1 MNICKKIFTI
11 TIFICALVNAE
22 PLKFDDSVKQGKLDN
37 GLTYYILHND
47 NPKNTAYFYLNINTG
62 SIDEDDSEQGLA
74 HFVEHM
80 AFNGSRNFEK
90 NDLIRKLKSLGVK
103 FGPDLNASTSF
114 MDTTYNIQ
122 ISTENSE
129 NIDSALLVLHDWAD
143 GIKFPA
149 DEVEKEKGV
158 ILEEAKKDVSTRF
171 YEKRAQH
178 LYPNS
183 IFSMRFPIGKNE
195 IIANTNRE
203 KLLGYYQRMY
213 QPEIMSII
221 VVGDINVENIENK
234 IKKEFSSIKNTP
246 ITQRV
251 SKKLQSFK
259 AGYAN
264 LVEKEAGMDVVNVIF
279 NDEYLP
285 VNSTEKLKQLYI
297 KRYISL
303 LLELSYKKI
312 NENTQNPLIAAFG
325 EQNLFHQRTHNVFSM
340 DIISKDA
347 EKSLDSLFA
356 AIKGVRKYGFAQDD
370 FDSVKREL
378 INNNQTEYERN
389 DTQQYSLST
398 ILQYVYHGTVKLSKQ
413 DKYDLGV
420 KILNELTLSDIN
432 EYFKKM
438 TDKDM
443 LVELISQDDFANIND
458 DKVNKIYR
466 KAKPYNFTRNSKK
479 IRKELLENIPQAQ
492 AFLSDTFNQ
501 ENQLHTINLNNGA
514 TVILKDIKT
523 TKNKVDFLAV
533 KKGGISNISN
543 PQQNK
548 IAFSLLNFGTIGNL
562 DRYEAQK
569 LTQGYSYTLN
579 MGMSD
584 IATTIRGRTATNDLE
599 KMLQEF
605 YIRFQEP
612 KLLQT
617 SFDLYKPEA
626 ISDIEKRNQT
636 VSYRF
641 DKEVLDLFYQDNHR
655 VKPLE
660 VTDINQANLDLMQ
673 KEVDKYFANAGEYLF
688 IFSGDLNIEETK
700 RLIAIYLAN
709 LSGQKDE
716 INIKDDGVY
725 AITGNKRI
733 VRDYGDSDKSEVSIT
748 LRNDKLANYDKLN
761 RVKFNALK
769 DVIQSELMEKVR
781 EDDGRIYSVAVAGE
795 YRRYPHPTALLDIS
809 FSCKEEYVD
818 EIVEEIRSIL
828 NRIKSKGSKPEH
840 LDNFK
845 NATIVAVK
853 RNSQRSEFW
862 ISDIM
867 MDRLFDIP
875 LYEEKAYEKE
885 INSITQKDIQDML
898 KTVDVGNFFVAVLNP
913 KK

>member
-1 MNICKKIFTI
+1 MNIYKKIVLVVLFV
-11 TIFICALVNAE
+11 CALVNAE
-22 PLKFDDSVKQGKLDN
+22 PLKFDDSVKRGQLDN
-37 GLTYYILHND
+37 GLKYYILHND
-47 NPKNTAYFYLNINTG
+47 NPKNTAYFYLNINAG
-62 SIDEDDSEQGLA
+62 SIDEEDSEQGLA

-103 FGPDLNASTSF
+103 FGPDLNASTGF

-122 ISTENSE
+122 ISTEDSK

-143 GIKFPA
+143 GISFPA

-171 YEKRAQH
+171 YEKRAQY

-183 IFSMRFPIGKNE
+183 VFSKRFPIGKNE
-195 IIANTNRE
+195 IIADTNRE

-221 VVGDINVENIENK
+221 VVGDINIDSIETK
-234 IKKEFSSIKNTP
+234 IKKEFSSIKNNKIP
-246 ITQRV
+246 QRV
-251 SKKLQSFK
+251 SKKLQEFK
-259 AGYAN
+259 TGYAN
-264 LVEKEAGMDVVNVIF
+264 LVEKEAGMDIVNVIF
-279 NDEYLP
+279 DEEYSP

-297 KRYISL
+297 KKYISS

-312 NENTQNPLIAAFG
+312 NENTQNPLIAGFG
-325 EQNLFHQRTHNVFSM
+325 EQNLFHQRTHNIFSM

-347 EKSLDSLFA
+347 EKSLNSLFA
-356 AIKGVRKYGFAQDD
+356 AIKGVRRYGFAKDD

-378 INNNQTEYERN
+378 INNNQIEYERN

-413 DKYDLGV
+413 DKYDYGV

-443 LVELISQDDFANIND
+443 LVELISQDDFANINND
-458 DKVNKIYR
+458 TVNKIYR
-466 KAKPYNFTRNSKK
+466 KAKPYNFARSDKKVRN
-479 IRKELLENIPQAQ
+479 ELLENIPQAQ
-492 AFLSDTFNQ
+492 TFSSDEFNPD
-501 ENQLHTINLNNGA
+501 NRLHTITLNNGA

-533 KKGGISNISN
+533 KKGGVSNISN

-548 IAFSLLNFGTIGNL
+548 IAFSLLNFGTIGDL

-569 LTQGYSYTLN
+569 LTQGYSYSLN

-584 IATTIRGRTATNDLE
+584 IATTIRGRSATNDLE

-605 YIRFQEP
+605 YVRFRQP

-617 SFDLYKPEA
+617 SLNLYRPEA

-655 VKPLE
+655 VKHLE
-660 VTDINQANLDLMQ
+660 VVDINQANLDSMQ

-688 IFSGDLNIEETK
+688 IFAGDLNIEETK
-700 RLIAIYLAN
+700 KLVAIYLAN
-709 LSGQKDE
+709 LSGQKNDV
-716 INIKDDGVY
+716 NIDDDHVY
-725 AITGNKRI
+725 GITGNKRI

-748 LRNDKLANYDKLN
+748 LRNDKLEGYDISN

-781 EDDGRIYSVAVAGE
+781 EDDGRIYSVAVVGE

-818 EIVEEIRSIL
+818 EIVKEIRNIL
-828 NRIKSKGSKPEH
+828 DRIKKQGAKPEH

-845 NATIVAVK
+845 NASIVAAK

-875 LYEEKAYEKE
+875 LYEEKSYEKE
-885 INSITQKDIQDML
+885 INSITQKDIQNML
-898 KTVDVGNFFVAVLNP
+898 KIVDVGNFFVAVLNP